1 MKRRDFITLLG
12 GVAARRARTA
22 AAGEGIRSPN
32 LSRYDAAL
40 GGEGRAAMRRG
51 DFIDI
56 LGCGGNLQ

>member
-12 GVAARRARTA
+12 GVAARRART

-40 GGEGRAAMRRG
+40 GGEGRAAS
-51 DFIDI
+51 
-56 LGCGGNLQ
+56 GNEAT